1 MFVVPIIEAAAC
13 NCEFTVYAANV
24 AYFSLRHSCGS
35 V

>member
-1 MFVVPIIEAAAC
+1 MFVVPIIEAVA